1 MYDKKF
7 TAAIICREA
16 LDNFPTNFLAVGLE
30 NNHHVFEGQRNFV
43 TDCTIFHLPNVLE
56 VPRDNKWE
64 FHDEAGFVCFSFCIM
79 QLILA
84 NQSILV
90 LGIVKPG
97 AYQSVLQDSWIYLLP
112 GHYVKE
118 VRDRLNWK

>member
-1 MYDKKF
+1 MSWKF
-7 TAAIICREA
+7 LEI
-16 LDNFPTNFLAVGLE
+16 TN
-30 NNHHVFEGQRNFV
+30 
-43 TDCTIFHLPNVLE
+43 
-56 VPRDNKWE
+56 KE
-64 FHDEAGFVCFSFCIM
+64 FHDEAGFVCFSFCIA

-90 LGIVKPG
+90 SGIVKPG
-97 AYQSVLQDSWIYLLP
+97 AYQSVLHDSWIYLLP